1 MNQEGEV
8 LVQMMRDTVLIEL
21 ADIRLNIYQV
31 AEDYVDKRLRE
42 DWVKKI
48 DRHLRKIKCP
58 RELKNL
64 KVVLEIDNG
73 YFYNNDGWNKHRKCI
88 PQSVIRQKARFHF
101 MEDNIYNQLDRNLI
115 DSEEQIKSI
124 FLYLNQ
130 KELIE
135 RLILEIAGLNS
146 DSFADFYVE
155 NSSWL
160 SYDDLLDIYYTFK
173 IKK

>member
-1 MNQEGEV
+1 MNQRGEI
-8 LVQMMRDTVLIEL
+8 LVQMLRDTVLIEL

-31 AEDYVDKRLRE
+31 AEDYIDKRFKD

-48 DRHLRKIKCP
+48 DKYLKRMKCP

-64 KVVLEIDNG
+64 KVVLEIEND
-73 YFYNNDGWNKHRKCI
+73 YFYNRGDWNKHKKCI
-88 PQSVIRQKARFHF
+88 PQSVIRQRAKFHF
-101 MEDNIYNQLDRNLI
+101 VEDDRYNQINEDWGEN
-115 DSEEQIKSI
+115 EEQIKSI
-124 FLYLNQ
+124 FLFLNQ

-135 RLILEIAGLNS
+135 RLILEIAELNPETLV
-146 DSFADFYVE
+146 DYYVK

-160 SYDDLLDIYYTFK
+160 SYDDILDIYYTFK